1 MTLVP
6 EKVTRLDFGQA
17 MSKAQQRE
25 AAGLPR
31 VPKKPLKERIPRLP
45 DEPRIDPAT
54 ITNADQRAIAC
65 ANMRLAGTP
74 FHEIANELGYVDA
87 AAARAAYIS
96 ALARMNPAED
106 LETLRQGATLRA
118 EVLFRQS
125 LAMASADYLVDE
137 EGNKIANADKLRWH
151 EQAAKDLN
159 LLTMITGA
167 KAPAKLEVSS
177 TTQELS
183 QMVHVLVQANGMQPA
198 EADIWAIAETEAIDA
213 EIVEE

>member
-1 MTLVP
+1 MP

-45 DEPRIDPAT
+45 DEPRVDPDTVKEGDTRSLA
-54 ITNADQRAIAC
+54 A
-65 ANMRLAGTP
+65 ANMRLRGAP
-74 FHEIANELGYVDA
+74 FHEIAEKLGYADA
-87 AAARAAYIS
+87 SSVRSAVVS
-96 ALARMNPAED
+96 ALARMNPVED
-106 LETLRQGATLRA
+106 LETLRQAATLRG
-118 EVLFRQS
+118 EILFRQS
-125 LAMASADYLVDE
+125 LAMASADYLVDD
-137 EGNKIANADKLRWH
+137 EGNKIANTDKLRWH

-177 TTQELS
+177 TSQELS
-183 QMVHVLVQANGMQPA
+183 QMVHVLVQANGMQQP
-198 EADIWAIAETEAIDA
+198 EADIWAIAETEAIEA
-213 EIVEE
+213 EIVED

>member
-1 MTLVP
+1 MP

-31 VPKKPLKERIPRLP
+31 VEKKPLKERIPRLP

-54 ITNADQRAIAC
+54 VGDVDTRAIAC
-65 ANMRLAGTP
+65 ANLRLAGTP
-74 FHEIANELGYVDA
+74 FHEIAKELGYADA
-87 AAARAAYIS
+87 ATARGAYIS
-96 ALARMNPAED
+96 ALARMNPSED
-106 LETLRQGATLRA
+106 LETLRQAATLRG
-118 EVLFRQS
+118 EILFRQS

-137 EGNKIANADKLRWH
+137 DGNKMANTEKLRWH

-183 QMVHVLVQANGMQPA
+183 QMVHVLVQANGSQQP
-198 EADIWAIAETEAIDA
+198 EADIWEIAEMEAIEA
-213 EIVEE
+213 EITEE

>member
-1 MTLVP
+1 MS

-31 VPKKPLKERIPRLP
+31 TPKKPLKERIPRLP

-54 ITNADQRAIAC
+54 VGNADQRAIAC
-65 ANMRLAGTP
+65 ANLRLAGTP
-74 FHEIANELGYVDA
+74 FHEIATELGYVDA
-87 AAARAAYIS
+87 AAARSAYIA
-96 ALARMNPAED
+96 ALARMNPSED
-106 LETLRQGATLRA
+106 LETLRQAAALRG
-118 EVLFRQS
+118 EVLFRKS

-137 EGNKIANADKLRWH
+137 DGNKIANTDKLRWH
-151 EQAAKDLN
+151 EQASKDLN
-159 LLTMITGA
+159 LLTIITGA

-177 TTQELS
+177 TTQELT
-183 QMVHVLVQANGMQPA
+183 QMVHLLVQANGMQEP
-198 EADIWAIAETEAIDA
+198 EADIWEIAETEAIDA